1 METMLQQLYRGELC
15 PRADAANPNA
25 QSNYQS
31 FAHRRDYFGQILRE
45 KAPELEANFNILMED
60 LTMSYTT
67 DVEEMFYQGFGL
79 AVKLFSEGLSR

>member
-1 METMLQQLYRGELC
+1 METMLQQLYHGDLC
-15 PRADAANPNA
+15 PCADAAKP